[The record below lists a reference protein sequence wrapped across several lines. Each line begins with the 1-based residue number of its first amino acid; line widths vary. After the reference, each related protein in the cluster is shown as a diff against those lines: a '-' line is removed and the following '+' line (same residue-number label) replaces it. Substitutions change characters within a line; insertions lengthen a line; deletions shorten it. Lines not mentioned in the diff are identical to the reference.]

1 VSDDRKQRTIGGEVF
16 AKLRATWGTRFLA
29 LWRGSDMVEVLSTWD
44 EALAGIDPERIQ
56 RALVDCQNAENPPT
70 LPEFL
75 RLCRAQPAGSD
86 RTPRLEF
93 VGTPTTREQARAN
106 LARVQQMLGTIGR
119 NTRRDPLFWARR
131 PLTALAV
138 QRLARGAFTDH
149 RLRAILLEHVDT
161 GGERCRSEEAELALL
176 ALMQAGVIDRLR
188 TGEDVPPWDPENEP
202 DVAPA
207 RAFAEPAD
215 SGVF

>member
-1 VSDDRKQRTIGGEVF
+1 MSDDPLLARQVF
-16 AKLRATWGTRFLA
+16 ARLRATWGTRFTA
-29 LWRGSDMVEVLSTWD
+29 MWRGADMDEVFSTWGG
-44 EALAGIDPERIQ
+44 ALAGVDRDRIQ

-75 RLCRAQPAGSD
+75 RLCRAQPMGSD
-86 RTPRLEF
+86 RTPQLEYF
-93 VGTPTTREQARAN
+93 GTPTAPEQARRN
-106 LARVQQMLGTIGR
+106 LARVQRMLGAIGQ

-138 QRLARGAFTDH
+138 QRLARGAFADH

-188 TGEDVPPWDPENEP
+188 GVEEVPVYDPDNEP
-202 DVAPA
+202 DLA
-207 RAFAEPAD
+207 RAGAYVEPAD
-215 SGVF
+215 SGAF